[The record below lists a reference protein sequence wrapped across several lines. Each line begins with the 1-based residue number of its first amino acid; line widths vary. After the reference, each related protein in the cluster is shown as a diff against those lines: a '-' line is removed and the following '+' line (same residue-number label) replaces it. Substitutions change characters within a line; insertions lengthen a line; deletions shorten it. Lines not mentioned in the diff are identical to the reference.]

1 MIERGRAK
9 RYEKT
14 PYTMVIYRTVP
25 NKRWVMVSQW
35 VLRMYERE
43 GERYIERKRERVRER
58 KRERKIEREQT
69 DRQT

>member
-1 MIERGRAK
+1 MIERGKAK

-43 GERYIERKRERVRER
+43 GERYIELERERRRER
-58 KRERKIEREQT
+58 RERESERE
-69 DRQT
+69 RERER

>member
-35 VLRMYERE
+35 VPHMCERV
-43 GERYIERKRERVRER
+43 GERYIKRE
-58 KRERKIEREQT
+58 
-69 DRQT
+69 